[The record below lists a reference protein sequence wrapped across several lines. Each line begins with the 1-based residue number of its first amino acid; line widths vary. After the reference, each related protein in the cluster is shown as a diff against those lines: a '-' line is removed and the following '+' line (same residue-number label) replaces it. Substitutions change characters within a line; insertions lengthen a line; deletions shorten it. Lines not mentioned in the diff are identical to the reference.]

1 MLITGHSMKALTAIL
16 LSGMLLIAVVPAHA
30 KQGNTFFTGDLRGT
44 WSFAFDG
51 VLLVEDT
58 GVPLSAHGRLVFNGR
73 GVVPEAVRILNVGG
87 MVFRQTATGTYEVN
101 PDGTGVAEFEVVTVD
116 PSGALPDS
124 IETFEFVLTDNEHE
138 LQFISTTP
146 GVVARGAAKRQ

>member
-1 MLITGHSMKALTAIL
+1 MLLTRQTLKALATIL
-16 LSGMLLIAVVPAHA
+16 LSGMLFIAVVPAHA

-51 VLLVEDT
+51 MLLIE
-58 GVPLSAHGRLVFNGR
+58 GEGIPLSAHGRLIFNGR
-73 GVVPEAVRILNVGG
+73 GVVLEAVRILNVGG
-87 MVFRQTATGTYEVN
+87 MIFRQTATGTYEVN
-101 PDGTGVAEFEVVTVD
+101 PDGTGVAQFEVVTVD
-116 PSGALPDS
+116 PPGALPDG

-146 GVVARGAAKRQ
+146 GVVARGEAKRQ